1 MAAVKA
7 VAMLTS
13 VPDDQN
19 ATDFWLSKS
28 QQFKVLAPFALDI
41 LALPASEAASERVF
55 SHCGDLTR
63 GKRNR
68 KKKTLERSAFM
79 KVNKKLLSTFSQI
92 Q

>member
-1 MAAVKA
+1 
-7 VAMLTS
+7 MLTS

-41 LALPASEAASERVF
+41 LALPASERVF

-68 KKKTLERSAFM
+68 KSKTLERSVFM
-79 KVNKKLLSTFSQI
+79 KVNKKLLSAISEDN
-92 Q
+92 